1 MARRRRSAER
11 ARPRPGNWRA
21 LGVLGALALGGSLL
35 GACGNS
41 ATSATT
47 GSSSTTTTP
56 TTTSAPSTTTST
68 TTTTTLPRPTRVA
81 GSDVTWAT
89 GNFGLAH
96 RLPVIPVPD
105 GALVAPAAP
114 LGSPQAGAAV
124 SLGYYQVGSG
134 PDLMLIMGQRG
145 STSWWDPQLIADLAA
160 HFRVTYFDL
169 PGIGY
174 SAPASGARSVETLA
188 DLTAGLSD
196 ELGLSAPVV
205 LGWGLGG
212 DVALALA
219 ERHPALVARLVLV
232 DTSAGAAG
240 PQAAPAV
247 RAALADPGRTL
258 TEISRL
264 FFPAGADVARQ
275 AWLARLAE
283 ISPDDVTATGVAGA
297 AALAAALANDHAL
310 LARAP
315 TVTAPVLLI
324 TGGKDVI
331 VPPANAAVLASH
343 LHHVRRLSLPGAGY
357 ASLAQDEPRVA
368 AAVTAFAGS

>member
-1 MARRRRSAER
+1 M
-11 ARPRPGNWRA
+11 
-21 LGVLGALALGGSLL
+21 
-35 GACGNS
+35 
-41 ATSATT
+41 
-47 GSSSTTTTP
+47 
-56 TTTSAPSTTTST
+56 
-68 TTTTTLPRPTRVA
+68 
-81 GSDVTWAT
+81 TWAT

-96 RLPVIPVPD
+96 RLPVIPVPA
-105 GALVAPAAP
+105 GALAAPAAP

-174 SAPASGARSVETLA
+174 SAPAAGARSVETLA
-188 DLTAGLSD
+188 DLAAGLSD

-219 ERHPALVARLVLV
+219 ERHPGLVARLVLV
-232 DTSAGAAG
+232 DTSAGAGG
-240 PQAAPAV
+240 PHAAPAV

-258 TEISRL
+258 TQISRL
-264 FFPAGADVARQ
+264 FFPAGAEVARQ

-283 ISPDDVTATGVAGA
+283 ISPDDVTANGVAGA
-297 AALAAALANDHAL
+297 ASLAATLAGDHAL
-310 LARAP
+310 LARAS

-324 TGGKDVI
+324 TGGKDVV
-331 VPPANAAVLASH
+331 VPPANSAILASR
-343 LHHVRRLSLPGAGY
+343 LHHVRRLTLPGAGY
-357 ASLAQDEPRVA
+357 AGLAQDEPRVA
-368 AAVTAFAGS
+368 AAVTTFAGS